1 MMSKSP
7 ASARPREKELQ
18 AIAEYYDDIGDE
30 EELALWE
37 EHWAQEDAITTPIR
51 VPRELVPA
59 VQALIAHYRALH
71 EDLGGQQ
78 SLVEVG

>member
-1 MMSKSP
+1 
-7 ASARPREKELQ
+7 
-18 AIAEYYDDIGDE
+18 
-30 EELALWE
+30 
-37 EHWAQEDAITTPIR
+37 
-51 VPRELVPA
+51 VPA